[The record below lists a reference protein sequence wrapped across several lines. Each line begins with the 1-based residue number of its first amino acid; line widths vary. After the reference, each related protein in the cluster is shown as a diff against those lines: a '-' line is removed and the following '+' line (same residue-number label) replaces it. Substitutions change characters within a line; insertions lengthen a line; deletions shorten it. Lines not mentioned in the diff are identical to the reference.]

1 MTHNPIIL
9 PRRPRA
15 LQALICCLLLFT
27 AACETPGLR
36 DDPAKLEDRAISQ
49 QEAGN
54 YRAAAQIYERLVN
67 RIDASQRDEFRLK
80 AAEAWYLSGDRSRAM
95 QNMRSVRRPFPAG
108 LGPALQLMAAAI
120 EVETNASQAALQRL
134 RRLPAELP
142 RDIASDALAVG
153 ARAWFT
159 LKRPDRAVETL
170 MEREVWLDNPGEIMA
185 NQQLIWEGLRSYGEI
200 DIPDTA
206 DPVLAG
212 WLDLANA
219 VADTAGDP
227 FAQRAGLLR
236 WRSAWP
242 THPARDVL
250 LPALLGGASELRVP
264 QRVALLLPQTGR
276 LESSGAALRDGFIAA
291 YFDYGDAV
299 EGMEIMVYDTA
310 DLGATN
316 AYRMAVENGADFVVG
331 PLIKSEVAE
340 VATLAPA
347 GPATL
352 ALNYL
357 PAQTPAPPNFFQFAL
372 APEHEAQR
380 VAQRAI
386 GEGLYNAVALVPD
399 NDWGQ
404 RLLDA
409 FGQELQTLGGK
420 LLAHDLYQPD
430 ASDFSSVIRPILHL
444 DRSRSRR
451 RALESVVGQS
461 LEFEP
466 RRRQDIDFIFVAAQP
481 RQARAIKPQLRFH
494 YASSLP
500 VFATAAA
507 FSPDADLNRD
517 IDGLIFASTP
527 WEVSPDE
534 DTARMRSTI
543 DRYWPTRA
551 QHRSALYAMGYDAWR
566 LVPLLGGTSKE
577 PMALRGMTG
586 ELSLQ
591 SDGRVIRNPAL
602 ARIEDGVPTALE
614 QLEDTSDTPG
624 LDDESESETDSPVLP
639 GGSGSP

>member
-1 MTHNPIIL
+1 
-9 PRRPRA
+9 
-15 LQALICCLLLFT
+15 
-27 AACETPGLR
+27 
-36 DDPAKLEDRAISQ
+36 
-49 QEAGN
+49 
-54 YRAAAQIYERLVN
+54 
-67 RIDASQRDEFRLK
+67 
-80 AAEAWYLSGDRSRAM
+80 
-95 QNMRSVRRPFPAG
+95 
-108 LGPALQLMAAAI
+108 
-120 EVETNASQAALQRL
+120 
-134 RRLPAELP
+134 
-142 RDIASDALAVG
+142 
-153 ARAWFT
+153 
-159 LKRPDRAVETL
+159 
-170 MEREVWLDNPGEIMA
+170 MEREVWLDNPGAIMA
-185 NQQLIWEGLRSYGEI
+185 NQQLIWQGLRSYGEI
-200 DIPDTA
+200 DIPASA

-227 FAQRAGLLR
+227 FAERAGLLR

-242 THPARDVL
+242 THPAQNVL
-250 LPALLGGASELRVP
+250 LARLLGHASQLRVP
-264 QRVALLLPQTGR
+264 QRVALLLPQSGR

-299 EGMEIMVYDTA
+299 EGMEVVVYDTA
-310 DLGATN
+310 DLGAAN
-316 AYRMAVENGADFVVG
+316 AYRMAVRDGADFVVG
-331 PLIKSEVAE
+331 PLIKTDVAE
-340 VATLAPA
+340 VAQLAPA

-357 PAQTPAPPNFFQFAL
+357 PDQTPSPPNFYQFAL

-409 FGQELQTLGGK
+409 FGQELESLGGK

-451 RALESVVGQS
+451 RALEGFIGQG

-481 RQARAIKPQLRFH
+481 QQARAIRPQLRFH

-507 FSPDADLNRD
+507 YSPDPELNRD
-517 IDGLIFASTP
+517 IDGLIFAATP

-543 DRYWPTRA
+543 DRFWPARA

-566 LVPLLGGTSKE
+566 LVPLLGGVSKE
-577 PMALRGMTG
+577 PIALRGMTG

-591 SDGRVIRNPAL
+591 PDGRVARNPAL
-602 ARIEDGVPTALE
+602 ARIENGIPAVLE
-614 QLEDTSDTPG
+614 QLEEPTDDPG
-624 LDDESESETDSPVLP
+624 LDTEGGSDVDSPVLP